1 MSAQRPASRSLALL
15 LLALGAVIALL
26 AIFAD
31 SLGYGTGR
39 GFGYYQMIIL
49 IGGLIAGLA
58 GLALLVQGWTSRS
71 PNDTFEPEP

>member
-15 LLALGAVIALL
+15 LLLLGTVIALL

-49 IGGLIAGLA
+49 IGGLITGLA
-58 GLALLVQGWTSRS
+58 GLALLIQGWASHG
-71 PNDTFEPEP
+71 PDDTFEPEP